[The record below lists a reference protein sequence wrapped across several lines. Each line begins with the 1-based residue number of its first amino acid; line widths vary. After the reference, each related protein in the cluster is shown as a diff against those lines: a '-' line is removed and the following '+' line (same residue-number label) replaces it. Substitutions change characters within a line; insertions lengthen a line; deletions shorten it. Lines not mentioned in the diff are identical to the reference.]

1 MVTPQSR
8 ASPISP
14 LKIFPPADLIHRR
27 TDGAEW
33 ATLLRVSRR
42 QSNRDMEPLRVQR
55 SHHLVASM
63 LNGRLP
69 SISRLTRRSP
79 VVHGLFRPKRIQPNR
94 STPYSVNS
102 DTANYLRAACPKEI
116 FLSKSWT
123 EWSRSAASCDVRRS
137 TERQSN
143 YCDKGN
149 SFAINIPISHKRKPH
164 YVSFQQPKQPV
175 NGSIGFDPLRAL
187 RAVFQDM
194 VSDQQA
200 LSSL

>member
-14 LKIFPPADLIHRR
+14 LEIFPPADLIHRR

-123 EWSRSAASCDVRRS
+123 NGRVAQPRATSAGQPNARVIIAIKAIHSQLIFQFRTSANHTTFPFSSRSN
-137 TERQSN
+137 Q
-143 YCDKGN
+143 
-149 SFAINIPISHKRKPH
+149 
-164 YVSFQQPKQPV
+164 
-175 NGSIGFDPLRAL
+175 
-187 RAVFQDM
+187 
-194 VSDQQA
+194 
-200 LSSL
+200 

>member
-94 STPYSVNS
+94 STPNSVNS
-102 DTANYLRAACPKEI
+102 DTANYLRAACPREI

-123 EWSRSAASCDVRRS
+123 EWSRSAASCEVCRS
-137 TERQSN
+137 SERQRN

-149 SFAINIPISHKRKPH
+149 SFAINIPVSHKPKPH
-164 YVSFQQPKQPV
+164 YVSFQQPRQPL

-187 RAVFQDM
+187 RAVFQNM

-200 LSSL
+200 LPSL

>member
-1 MVTPQSR
+1 
-8 ASPISP
+8 
-14 LKIFPPADLIHRR
+14 
-27 TDGAEW
+27 
-33 ATLLRVSRR
+33 
-42 QSNRDMEPLRVQR
+42 
-55 SHHLVASM
+55 M

-79 VVHGLFRPKRIQPNR
+79 IVHGLFRPKRIQPNR

-137 TERQSN
+137 TELQRD

-149 SFAINIPISHKRKPH
+149 SFAINIAILHKRKSH
-164 YVSFQQPKQPV
+164 YVSIQQPRQRV
-175 NGSIGFDPLRAL
+175 NDESIGFDLLRAL
-187 RAVFQDM
+187 
-194 VSDQQA
+194 
-200 LSSL
+200 